1 MKLLMILIATVLFII
16 LSPGLLCKSPVKGS
30 LLKIT
35 LVHSLVFLVVY
46 YCASQIFDPV
56 RKELFGNPAPTC
68 SARSVFTNSVCYND
82 KTKQRSPIICAPGT
96 TFNPA
101 VGTCN
106 PNPPDG
112 APGSAPTCSTGFTFN
127 NKKRKCMSPDNKKSE
142 PVICPDGTIYNP
154 DTLTCLPD

>member
-46 YCASQIFDPV
+46 YAASQLFDPV
-56 RKELFGNPAPTC
+56 RKELFGNPIPTC
-68 SARSVFTNSVCYND
+68 SAGFVFQNSICYND
-82 KTKQRSPIICAPGT
+82 KTKQRSPPICAAGT
-96 TFNPA
+96 TFNPD

-106 PNPPDG
+106 PDPPG
-112 APGSAPTCSTGFTFN
+112 TAPACSTGFTFN
-127 NKKRKCMSPDNKKSE
+127 DKRRKCMSPDNKTSG
-142 PVICPDGTIYNP
+142 PVICPDGNIFNSA
-154 DTLTCLPD
+154 TLTCMPA

>member
-1 MKLLMILIATVLFII
+1 MILIATVLFII